1 MEDRPSNEVSTSATP
16 GSRPAGNLVASS
28 RQPTPKPRPFAAPMG
43 FQAINHQAVSHNGN
57 PTQVPFSTSQP
68 PPKNAPTVA
77 EAIPTATKS
86 SGDAASTSKETSQI
100 GGLDGTVTESA
111 TYGTRSRNRNNA
123 RPNYAE
129 DQEMDL
135 DFTSAATTKPKRD
148 PAHLTPQS
156 QNNPEPRQP
165 QDFARFIPM
174 NGTGISNSP
183 QPAGKDTPSASP
195 STTTNPKKRK
205 AAAAPTNLN
214 TTASAGAPTPPAAR
228 KPASSAPASTNARET
243 NIMNFAKHKY
253 IPNKKGELVAD
264 DGTKLCV
271 NGMCFPLIRCVESL
285 QPLPRENQILW
296 CLRLT
301 LSGTDHVYLVSEPP
315 GDPYYLARIMEFLHE
330 DNNPNHPVDSIRV
343 NWFYRPRD
351 VMRSTA
357 DSRLLYATMHSD
369 TSPISSLRG
378 KCTIKHKSEISD
390 LDLYRKERDS
400 FYFTQVFDRFIRRW
414 YECIPTSQIINVPD
428 KVKKALDERWKF
440 VAVEIGRVKELT
452 SAVKTCKRCTRY
464 CASSDS
470 VDCAICKNS
479 YHMNCV
485 QPPLPK
491 KPSRGFAWACG
502 PCSRVQERGE
512 AYNSPSGSGQVTEGE
527 DEGML
532 EDSEQAE
539 ASNDITRA
547 PSPTGSDPPEDDHPA
562 TQAEIALAKMWP
574 MRYLGIHCRVEDAL
588 QYDDRAIYPR
598 ASSRMGPRHQANV
611 NDWHGRPVELVK
623 PADIKK
629 RFIKSSS
636 HKKDAKLSKE
646 TLAAIE
652 ADRAEKAKRPKW
664 VQDEPPGYVA
674 RGEDYPEDDPR
685 CTAKLMFKMP
695 TDEKKVPRDSD
706 GNLIPGADTELVE
719 NYMRRAKSLGARI
732 GVPFFGTNF
741 LDKALELL
749 TNHKYDAEKALKAL
763 SKMDRKHDLHEPVLT
778 KPELAQF
785 EEGVALYGSE
795 HRNIRLHM
803 KNQLPHRDVVRFY
816 YLWKKTPKGK
826 EIWGS
831 YGGRKGKKRRA
842 DSDAAAKVAEEVAD
856 NGDDSAFDS
865 NKAMRFKRGFC
876 CKFCNTKKARQW
888 RKAPGVTAGQTVPA
902 DGKKESKDGKDKGN
916 RLLLALCV
924 RCARLWRKYAIEW
937 TELDEVTR
945 RMALAGGK
953 GMKKKMDEELIREI
967 QLDNE
972 PAPPSPEPGLVLP
985 STEDPQQPPT
995 KKAKTINRAVPPVP
1009 APPPKVVKP
1018 PTPPPKIPTP
1028 PPPPIIP
1035 NKPTWRVLPCA
1046 VCLEPANTIECDHC
1060 KLTVHRNCYG
1070 LGPTDGVK
1078 ANGEVKW
1085 VCDQCQNDRNPTVS
1099 TDYKCCLCLTEE
1111 TIVELIEPPK
1121 VSHKKK
1127 TEREREKERMEK
1139 ELTDGMRA
1147 EYRSKQAALNRPFL
1161 PREPLKVTTSNNWV
1175 HVYCATWMSEI
1186 RFSNAKA
1193 LQVAEGFQAI
1203 PQAKYD
1209 AVCKLCKNRDHQNKI
1224 QESAGA
1230 CVSCFQCA
1238 ANFHVSCAH
1247 EAGYQFGFDLTPV
1260 KGSRKDQVTSVTM
1273 GRETGSAVAAI
1284 WCKEHTVKPPFHPIN
1299 EPCDDSGKIALQ
1311 VYCEAYKQADLT
1323 LTGTVR
1329 KANLVQQTKDKGQQ
1343 NLANSQAGSRRE
1355 SAVNSIAAAVR
1366 RGARNS
1372 VAHEAKVETSDAE
1385 KDSTPDSEKEGKR
1398 HCVRCETDDTPKWHL
1413 VSEVPKPAPKEPTPQ
1428 PSPQRMSMSIDET
1441 TGNNRPGEDGR
1452 PEQAPQNIRFMPPG
1466 ASGRAW
1472 DGMGVPSRPSTDG
1485 EPNGLE
1491 QSHQRP
1497 KQGEQTSRQPDQTPL
1512 GGFEHTQM
1520 PPVSA
1525 SQNNGQQDQSPAQAP
1540 SSNNDEGYHAHG
1552 LPQYRNPASLPAPPV
1567 KEVEKEKDK
1576 GPKQYYCHKCFLR
1589 KKLNPEPTPPLEPQ
1603 PPAPAVSEP
1612 PRDFASQLDFLSSA
1626 PPQQVVQPNFD
1637 QAMRMPWE
1645 TEPPRPNQPPGSNPL
1660 VHHPSIYGQPPPP
1673 QLQHFE
1679 SQQPSG
1685 FHAPPPHNVGPPPM
1699 HHRAGSFGFHGQ
1711 PPPGM
1716 QGYAPPPHQAP
1727 RPPPLANFPNPTIP
1741 NGINSPH
1748 RMHHAAMP
1756 SPGYG
1761 PPPPHQAFQQPPRRT
1776 ESPFSSQL
1784 PPLGGPL
1791 HGNPATP
1798 FNQPAPHFGNG
1809 PPPQHN
1815 GQQPPGHS
1823 MNHAAPQHHG
1833 QQGNGGSLHG
1843 MGNGMPPQH
1852 PNQQRPMHN
1861 MNNMNNGQ
1869 PSQGN
1874 GQPPHNSGQH
1884 PHNQQHQG
1892 GFQPHHM
1899 TNGQPSMQG
1908 QANNGQQ
1915 NNGQQNNGQ
1924 PIANSPHSQIA
1935 RPDGHT
1941 QRPETPSQM
1950 DAATLAAITG
1960 ASASPNL
1967 RNLLH

>member
-1 MEDRPSNEVSTSATP
+1 MASSNEVSGATES
-16 GSRPAGNLVASS
+16 GSPLVASGS
-28 RQPTPKPRPFAAPMG
+28 PASNSTPNPRPFHAPMG
-43 FQAINHQAVSHNGN
+43 FQAINHINQQAASQHGN
-57 PTQVPFSTSQP
+57 LSETQVRSTASTPQP
-68 PPKNAPTVA
+68 PPKGAAVAGAPA
-77 EAIPTATKS
+77 FSNPS
-86 SGDAASTSKETSQI
+86 DDPGTSKPSPRMD
-100 GGLDGTVTESA
+100 GPDGTA
-111 TYGTRSRNRNNA
+111 TYGTRSRQRNNA

-129 DQEMDL
+129 DQEMDY
-135 DFTSAATTKPKRD
+135 DFVSSAATTKPKKD
-148 PAHLTPQS
+148 PAHPTPPAPS
-156 QNNPEPRQP
+156 GEARQP
-165 QDFARFIPM
+165 QDFARFVPV
-174 NGTGISNSP
+174 NAGNSNSP
-183 QPAGKDTPSASP
+183 QPAQPKETTSASP

-205 AAAAPTNLN
+205 AAGAPTNLN
-214 TTASAGAPTPPAAR
+214 TVTATSNSSAPSAAR
-228 KPASSAPASTNARET
+228 KPAASASASTSARET
-243 NIMNFAKHKY
+243 NVMTFTKRQY
-253 IPNKKGELVAD
+253 LPNKNGELISD

-271 NGMCFPLIRCVESL
+271 N
-285 QPLPRENQILW
+285 
-296 CLRLT
+296 
-301 LSGTDHVYLVSEPP
+301 DHVYLISEPP

-330 DNNPNHPVDSIRV
+330 DNNPMKPVDSIRV

-390 LDLYRKERDS
+390 LDAYRKERDS
-400 FYFTQVFDRFIRRW
+400 FYFIQVFDRFIRRW
-414 YECIPTSQIINVPD
+414 YECIPTSQIINVPE

-502 PCSRVQERGE
+502 PCSRVQEKGE
-512 AYNSPSGSGQVTEGE
+512 AYNSPSGSGQVTEAE
-527 DEGML
+527 DDGLLDE
-532 EDSEQAE
+532 SEPAE

-547 PSPTGSDPPEDDHPA
+547 PSPTGTELPEDDHPA

-598 ASSRMGPRHQANV
+598 ASSRLGPRHQANISM
-611 NDWHGRPVELVK
+611 WHGRPVELVK
-623 PADIKK
+623 PADVKK
-629 RFIKSSS
+629 RFIKNSS

-652 ADRAEKAKRPKW
+652 ADRVEKAKRPKW

-674 RGEDYPEDDPR
+674 RGEDYPNDDPR
-685 CTAKLMFKMP
+685 CTATRLFVMP
-695 TDEKKVPRDSD
+695 TDEEKVPRGDD
-706 GNLIPGADTELVE
+706 GQPVPGASEEMVDA
-719 NYMRRAKSLGARI
+719 YMKRAKNISHKV
-732 GVPFFGTNF
+732 GVPFFGTNW
-741 LDKALELL
+741 LDKAVEMFAA
-749 TNHKYDAEKALKAL
+749 HKYNANAALKAL
-763 SKMDRKHDLHEPVLT
+763 IKMDRKHDLHEPVLT
-778 KPELAQF
+778 KSELTQF

-842 DSDAAAKVAEEVAD
+842 DSDAAAKLAEEVAD
-856 NGDDSAFDS
+856 HGDDSAFDS
-865 NKAMRFKRGFC
+865 SKATRNKRGFC

-902 DGKKESKDGKDKGN
+902 DGKKDNKDSKEKGN
-916 RLLLALCV
+916 RLLLALCA

-937 TELDEVTR
+937 TELDDVTR
-945 RMALAGGK
+945 RMALAGGR
-953 GMKKKMDEELIREI
+953 GLKKKMDEELIREI
-967 QLDNE
+967 QLDNV
-972 PAPPSPEPGLVLP
+972 PAPLSPDPSSVLP
-985 STEDPQQPPT
+985 STEDPQQPPSKKSKT
-995 KKAKTINRAVPPVP
+995 KGAAPP
-1009 APPPKVVKP
+1009 APPPAPKVVKP

-1046 VCLEPANTIECDHC
+1046 VCLAPDNTIECDHC
-1060 KLTVHRNCYG
+1060 RLTVHRNCYG
-1070 LGPTDGVK
+1070 LGATEGVK

-1111 TIVELIEPPK
+1111 TVIELVEPPK

-1147 EYRSKQAALNRPFL
+1147 EYRSKQAAQNRPLL

-1175 HVYCATWMSEI
+1175 HVYCAAWMPEI

-1193 LQVAEGFQAI
+1193 FQVAEGFQAI

-1224 QESAGA
+1224 QDSAGA
-1230 CVSCFQCA
+1230 CVQCFQCA
-1238 ANFHVSCAH
+1238 ANFHISCAH

-1273 GRETGSAVAAI
+1273 GKETGSAVAAI
-1284 WCKEHTVKPPFHPIN
+1284 WCKEHVVKPPFHPMN
-1299 EPCDDSGKIALQ
+1299 EVCEDSGKSALQ

-1323 LTGTVR
+1323 LTGTAR
-1329 KANLVQQTKDKGQQ
+1329 KANLAQQTKDKGQQ
-1343 NLANSQAGSRRE
+1343 NSANSQTASRRE
-1355 SAVNSIAAAVR
+1355 SGVHSIASAVR

-1372 VAHEAKVETSDAE
+1372 IAHETKAETSDV
-1385 KDSTPDSEKEGKR
+1385 DMGSPQDSEEDKR

-1413 VSEVPKPAPKEPTPQ
+1413 VSEVPKPAPKMPTPQ
-1428 PSPQRMSMSIDET
+1428 ASPEQRMSMTIGEVTD
-1441 TGNNRPGEDGR
+1441 NNVTSSTEDARALGDSMGR
-1452 PEQAPQNIRFMPPG
+1452 PDPTPPQHIRFMAPG

-1472 DGMGVPSRPSTDG
+1472 DGMASNATRPGTDTDPSRTDQPH
-1485 EPNGLE
+1485 EHHERIE
-1491 QSHQRP
+1491 QP
-1497 KQGEQTSRQPDQTPL
+1497 ERQPARTATGGYEHPQMPPPNSASQTNAQQDQTPAQEPS
-1512 GGFEHTQM
+1512 GHT
-1520 PPVSA
+1520 
-1525 SQNNGQQDQSPAQAP
+1525 
-1540 SSNNDEGYHAHG
+1540 DEGFHAHG
-1552 LPQYRNPASLPAPPV
+1552 LPQYKNPASLPTLPV
-1567 KEVEKEKDK
+1567 QEAEKENYK

-1589 KKLNPEPTPPLEPQ
+1589 KKLNPEPTPPPEPQ
-1603 PPAPAVSEP
+1603 PTESAVAEP
-1612 PRDFASQLDFLSSA
+1612 PRDFASQLDFISSG
-1626 PPQQVVQPNFD
+1626 PPQPPVQPSFD
-1637 QAMRMPWE
+1637 QALRMPWE
-1645 TEPPRPNQPPGSNPL
+1645 TEAPRPNHPPGPNPL
-1660 VHHPSIYGQPPPP
+1660 VHHPSAYGQHPPP
-1673 QLQHFE
+1673 QMQHFE
-1679 SQQPSG
+1679 PQHPNG
-1685 FHAPPPHNVGPPPM
+1685 FHGPPSHNVGPPPL
-1699 HHRAGSFGFHGQ
+1699 HHRNGSFGFHGQ

-1716 QGYAPPPHQAP
+1716 QGYPLPQHQAP
-1727 RPPPLANFPNPTIP
+1727 RPPSLAGFSNPGMP

-1748 RMHHAAMP
+1748 PMHHPAMP

-1761 PPPPHQAFQQPPRRT
+1761 PPPPHQAFQQPHQQGPRRT
-1776 ESPFSSQL
+1776 ESPFSAQL

-1791 HGNPATP
+1791 HGTPATP
-1798 FNQPAPHFGNG
+1798 FNQPAPNFGNG
-1809 PPPQHN
+1809 PQPQHN
-1815 GQQPPGHS
+1815 GQQPQGHP
-1823 MNHAAPQHHG
+1823 MNNPPPQNHG
-1833 QQGNGGSLHG
+1833 QQGNGTPMHG
-1843 MGNGMPPQH
+1843 MGNSMPPQH
-1852 PNQQRPMHN
+1852 PHQQRPVNGSSHPPMHN
-1861 MNNMNNGQ
+1861 M
-1869 PSQGN
+1869 SN
-1874 GQPPHNSGQH
+1874 GQPPHNSGQNL
-1884 PHNQQHQG
+1884 HNQQFQG
-1892 GFQPHHM
+1892 GYQQHN
-1899 TNGQPSMQG
+1899 NGQSQMQG
-1908 QANNGQQ
+1908 QQP
-1915 NNGQQNNGQ
+1915 NNGQ
-1924 PIANSPHSQIA
+1924 PIANSPHSQVA
-1935 RPDGHT
+1935 RPDSRT